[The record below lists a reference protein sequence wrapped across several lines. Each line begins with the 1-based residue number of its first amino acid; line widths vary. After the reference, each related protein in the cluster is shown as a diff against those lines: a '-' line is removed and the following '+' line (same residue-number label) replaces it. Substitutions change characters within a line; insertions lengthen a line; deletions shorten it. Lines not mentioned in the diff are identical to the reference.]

1 MGRESEIHLP
11 KYYAYMHIYIYI
23 YMDLEN
29 ESARMGLEFRA
40 PGFGMSS
47 QGILSTSYSLA
58 DCWVHVVSTRA
69 FLTVLIQFEKLTSGA
84 CAGSGLGSG
93 FRVQGFPFG
102 VHVSDLVHWL
112 VGPGNQL
119 LREGRTLSL
128 FSAT

>member
-1 MGRESEIHLP
+1 MLYAVLCFVLRFSLVANWRELVRER
-11 KYYAYMHIYIYI
+11 
-23 YMDLEN
+23 E
-29 ESARMGLEFRA
+29 RQRRRQFRA

-47 QGILSTSYSLA
+47 QGIVSTSYSLA

-69 FLTVLIQFEKLTSGA
+69 FLTVFIQFEKLTSRA